1 MIMIIIIM
9 FEEIIIILT
18 NMITAVNDMNHNNT
32 YKYKGLN
39 YFFLFTDFDQTM

>member
-1 MIMIIIIM
+1 MVMIMIIIIM

-32 YKYKGLN
+32 YKGLN